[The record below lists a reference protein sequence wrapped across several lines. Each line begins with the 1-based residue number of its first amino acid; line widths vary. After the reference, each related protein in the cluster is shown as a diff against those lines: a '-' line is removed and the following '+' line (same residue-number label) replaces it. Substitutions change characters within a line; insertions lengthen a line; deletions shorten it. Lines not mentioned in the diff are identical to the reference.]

1 MSFPMFVLS
10 FREIPKAK
18 LMSEVLF
25 TIPDTS
31 QGPKYIGKHN
41 FVLIL
46 YKLWMNFG
54 KSLVKICLIGRPKLG
69 SPIRRARGKS
79 PEIGLGGG

>member
-1 MSFPMFVLS
+1 MSFPMFVWS

-46 YKLWMNFG
+46 YKNGQKFG
-54 KSLVKICLIGRPKLG
+54 DFFVKFCLIGRPKL
-69 SPIRRARGKS
+69 
-79 PEIGLGGG
+79 

>member
-1 MSFPMFVLS
+1 MFVLS

-31 QGPKYIGKHN
+31 QGPKYIGKHIC
-41 FVLIL
+41 VLIL
-46 YKLWMNFG
+46 YNCWMDFG
-54 KSLVKICLIGRPKLG
+54 KMLVKICLIGRPKLG
-69 SPIRRARGKS
+69 GPINGRWRLKKCC
-79 PEIGLGGG
+79 EINTCGYLV